1 MIARTN
7 CRLRL
12 CITLL
17 ALNIVFI
24 WGNSLLPGEISGAL
38 SHWLKDLL
46 SNLLHMNPPG
56 DDGGH
61 GLLRKA
67 AHFTEF
73 ATLGICLSYLVRMIR
88 ERPWEHLAMPFIGGA
103 LVACMDE
110 FIQCFVPDRGPGILD
125 VMIDSAG
132 VLTGIGLFC
141 LVYFMKNR
149 GKLSAEG

>member
-1 MIARTN
+1 MITKTDR
-7 CRLRL
+7 RLHL

-17 ALNIVFI
+17 VLNIVFI

-46 SNLLHMNPPG
+46 SNLLSIKPSG
-56 DDGGH
+56 DGGH

-73 ATLGICLSYLVRMIR
+73 ASLGVCLSCLLRMIR
-88 ERPWEHLAMPFIGGA
+88 QRPWEHYIFPFLGGVA
-103 LVACMDE
+103 VACVDE
-110 FIQCFVPDRGPGILD
+110 TIQIFVPDRGPGILD
-125 VMIDSAG
+125 VMIDSTG
-132 VLTGIGLFC
+132 VLAGIGLFC